1 MLENDFDRR
10 DVLRATA
17 WSLPVLAVAVAAP
30 AVTASVVQPLV
41 IFNADC
47 TVAMANQNKGVGFDV
62 TVGEPGL
69 PAGTTIVIEGPGIDD
84 PSVSWTWLP
93 DNGQAEN
100 VVVEPGPIDG
110 TVVLTVTGLIPAG
123 SYSLGGRITG
133 SGEGGTYRAIMS
145 VPGGAA
151 NGSDLQAEIIVNR
164 LTDQCE
170 AFG

>member
-1 MLENDFDRR
+1 MQQPEVDRR
-10 DVLRATA
+10 AVLRSTA

-30 AVTASVVQPLV
+30 AATASAAQPFV
-41 IFNADC
+41 IINADC
-47 TVAMANQNKGVGFDV
+47 TVAMADQNKGVGFDV

-69 PAGTTIVIEGPGIDD
+69 PVGTTIVIEGPGIDD

-100 VVVEPGPIDG
+100 VTVEPGPIDD
-110 TVVLTVTGLIPAG
+110 TVVLTVTAPIPAG

-133 SGEGGTYRAIMS
+133 SSEGGTYRAILTL
-145 VPGGAA
+145 PGGAA
-151 NGSDLQAEIIVNR
+151 TGSDLQARITVNR